1 MSEQDQEPIV
11 SPQLVSGRL
20 RWHPVTGE
28 AIVAAG
34 RFDWVALVRLVIL
47 AAAAVVAFLALQWQT
62 GVYENAALNSAAIL
76 ARQESQRSA
85 PAPDYG
91 PLPTVAPQERSA
103 PTPAP
108 AEPEPAAPD
117 RARTAFEHVV
127 QPGET
132 LDEIA
137 IRYSVNL
144 EDLLQANPGI
154 VDPDLIVAGDTITIV
169 A

>member
-20 RWHPVTGE
+20 RWRPVTGE

-76 ARQESQRSA
+76 ARQGSERSA

-91 PLPTVAPQERSA
+91 PLPTVSPQEQA
-103 PTPAP
+103 PPTPAA
-108 AEPEPAAPD
+108 AEPAPAGPD
-117 RARTAFEHVV
+117 RTRTAFEHVV

>member
-11 SPQLVSGRL
+11 SPQLVDGRL
-20 RWHPVTGE
+20 RWRPVTGE

-34 RFDWVALVRLVIL
+34 RFDWIALVRLVIL
-47 AAAAVVAFLALQWQT
+47 AAAAAVAFLALEWQT
-62 GVYENAALNSAAIL
+62 GVYENAAHNSEAIL
-76 ARQESQRSA
+76 AGQELDRSV
-85 PAPDYG
+85 PAPDFG
-91 PLPTVAPQERSA
+91 PLPTVAPREQS
-103 PTPAP
+103 PPAP
-108 AEPEPAAPD
+108 APADPSTAEPD
-117 RARTAFEHVV
+117 RPRSAFEHVV

-137 IRYSVNL
+137 TRYSVSL

-154 VDPDLIVAGDTITIV
+154 VDPDLIVAGDTITII

>member
-1 MSEQDQEPIV
+1 MNEQDQEPIV
-11 SPQLVSGRL
+11 SPQLVGGRL
-20 RWHPVTGE
+20 RWRPVTGE

-34 RFDWVALVRLVIL
+34 RFDWIALVRLVIL
-47 AAAAVVAFLALQWQT
+47 AAAAAVAFLALEWQT
-62 GVYENAALNSAAIL
+62 GVYENAAHNSEAIL
-76 ARQESQRSA
+76 ARQVLDRPA
-85 PAPDYG
+85 PAPEFG
-91 PLPTVAPQERSA
+91 PLPTVAPQEHSPPGPA
-103 PTPAP
+103 TADPPT
-108 AEPEPAAPD
+108 EAPD
-117 RARTAFEHVV
+117 RSRSAFQHVV

-137 IRYSVNL
+137 TRYSVNL